1 MVVTRREVMAGGAA
15 VLATAGTGPVRAQ
28 APSIKIGVL
37 TDMSGPSRDV
47 TGPTSVAAARQAVA
61 EFTAANPSIQVEVVS
76 ADHQNKTDVGVTIL
90 RGWFDHDGV
99 DVVADLPNS
108 AVALAASGV
117 AAEKDKVCI
126 VCSGGSSLLTGE
138 RCNANTVHWTQDSW
152 NVAHTAAAEI
162 AKTAGKTWFIV
173 SPNFAYG
180 QSLTADLSR
189 FVQGEGGT
197 VVGTVFYPFPE
208 TKDFAPFIL
217 QAQSSQA
224 RVVCFAY
231 GGEDIVNF
239 IKQAREFGLGKSAR
253 LAAPAANLTDVMG
266 MGLGLGQ
273 GLLLAEA
280 FYWDL
285 NSRSRA
291 WYDRIK
297 VQLPAGVFPN
307 VNQAS
312 SYAGPL
318 HYLKAV
324 KELGVER
331 AKASGREVVK
341 MMKSL
346 PTDDDCFG
354 PGSIRV
360 DGRKLQPSY
369 LFEVKAPADSTHAGD
384 VYKLVATTPAELG
397 FRPLSEGG
405 CAFAKF

>member
-1 MVVTRREVMAGGAA
+1 MTRRDLIAGGTT
-15 VLATAGTGPVRAQ
+15 VLATSLTVPVRAQ
-28 APSIKIGVL
+28 TPTIKIGVL

-47 TGPTSVAAARQAVA
+47 TGSTSVAAAKQAAA
-61 EFTAANPSIQVEVVS
+61 EFMAANPSIPVEVVF
-76 ADHQNKTDVGVTIL
+76 ADHQNKPDVGVTIL

-108 AVALAASGV
+108 AVALAASSV
-117 AAEKDKVCI
+117 AAEKNKVCI

-162 AKTAGKTWFIV
+162 VKTAGKTWFIV

-180 QSLTADLSR
+180 QALTADLSR
-189 FVQGEGGT
+189 FVQAEGGS
-197 VVGTVFYPFPE
+197 VLGTAFYPFPD
-208 TKDFAPFIL
+208 TKDFASFIL
-217 QAQSSQA
+217 QAQSSRA

-239 IKQAREFGLGKSAR
+239 IKQAKEFGLGQSER

-266 MGLGLGQ
+266 MGLDLGQ
-273 GLLLAEA
+273 GLLLAEG

-285 NSRSRA
+285 NPRSRA

-297 VQLPAGVFPN
+297 VQLPKGIFPN

-312 SYAGPL
+312 TYAGPF

-324 KELGVER
+324 KELGVQQ
-331 AKASGREVVK
+331 AKASGREAVK

-369 LFEVKAPADSTHAGD
+369 LFEVKAPADSTHSGD

-397 FRPLSEGG
+397 FRPLADGG